1 MTLSARGL
9 LAGFLLGWSALG
21 AAPVDVLPAGTAE
34 GLQPQVALGTD
45 GSVHLVFG
53 QGSRVLYVR
62 SADGR
67 TFTAPV
73 EVGHLDKLALGMRR
87 GPRIAVSP
95 GTLLITSQSH
105 ADGNLHA
112 WTSTEGLAWQ
122 AQPALNQVPSS
133 AREGLHALAA
143 DGRGK
148 VAVTW
153 LDLRT
158 GKMSLWA
165 KFSADGGLHWSEDR
179 LVYAAPD
186 GPICQCCAPTV
197 AFAPDGR
204 IGILWRN
211 LVQGARDLYAVET
224 TDGRNFTAARKLGQ
238 GSWLLNACPMD
249 GGALAYDPAG
259 GWLPVWRRARSV
271 FASENADR
279 ERKLADGATQP
290 VATFLGST
298 PLIFW
303 EAGGALML
311 QKGDAAPRVYTPGG
325 RYASVAS
332 RGDLAVVAF
341 EGTSQG
347 RRTILCEL
355 LR

>member
-1 MTLSARGL
+1 MLSRPSAVL
-9 LAGFLLGWSALG
+9 VAWLLGWAHLA
-21 AAPVDVLPAGTAE
+21 AAPAEALPPGTDGAI
-34 GLQPQVALGTD
+34 QPQVTMGQD
-45 GSVHLVFG
+45 GRIHIVYG
-53 QGSRVLYVR
+53 QGSEIRYVT

-67 TFTAPV
+67 SFANPIV
-73 EVGHLDKLALGMRR
+73 VGRLDKLALGMRR

-95 GTLLITSQSH
+95 DKLVVTAQSH
-105 ADGNLHA
+105 SEGNLYA
-112 WTSTEGLAWQ
+112 WTSPDGLEWS
-122 AQPALNQVPSS
+122 AQPPLNEVPSS

-143 DGRGK
+143 DGRGRA
-148 VAVTW
+148 AVVW

-165 KFSADGGLHWSEDR
+165 KFSADGGRSWSEDR
-179 LVYAAPD
+179 QVYASPD

-224 TDGRNFTAARKLGQ
+224 TDGRNFTPARKLGQ
-238 GSWLLNACPMD
+238 GSWLLKACPMD
-249 GGALAYDPAG
+249 GGALAYDPTG

-271 FASENADR
+271 FAGDKPEL

-290 VATFLGST
+290 VATFVGTT
-298 PLIFW
+298 PLILW
-303 EAGGALML
+303 EAGGSLMMQRGEAAALPY
-311 QKGDAAPRVYTPGG
+311 AAGG
-325 RYASVAS
+325 RFASIAS
-332 RGDLAVVAF
+332 HGPHAVVAY
-341 EGTSQG
+341 EGMSQG
-347 RRTILCEL
+347 RRTIFCEL